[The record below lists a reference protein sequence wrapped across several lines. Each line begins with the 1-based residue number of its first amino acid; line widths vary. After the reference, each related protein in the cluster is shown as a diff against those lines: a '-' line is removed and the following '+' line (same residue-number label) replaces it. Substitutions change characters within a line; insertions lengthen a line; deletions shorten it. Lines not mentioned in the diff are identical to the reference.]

1 MKKLVTFA
9 ALAAILGTLGCA
21 SGGGQ
26 QAAAGGERAAGTT
39 TDAAGFVREMGPAE
53 IAYQS
58 GQQFLAAGNF
68 DEAIAHFR
76 SAVAQKPTYLEAWTD
91 LGSTLTKVK
100 DYQGSTAAYEKA
112 LAIKPDNDPVIQ
124 AIAYNYLYLENWSK
138 AQEYYE
144 KLVAKD
150 SLSYDGNVHLGFIF
164 QKKMDQERAIQYYER
179 ALQAQPND
187 ATTLGTLA
195 GLYEKKGNED
205 KKIEYLQRAI
215 AAAPDQYKFKTQLGS
230 TYIKRKDWAN
240 ALPIFDDLTKTYP
253 DQAAYWQNMGLVLSQ
268 IPDRKKEAP
277 AALEKAL
284 TLKGDDAYIAGIL
297 AQVYNDLGDHQK
309 AIATVKRGIDSKTG
323 QEPFLYYQWGVALS
337 KLEQFDDATAMFQK
351 VLALNDPQWNEAAK
365 KQIDRQAQL
374 KKRAEMKKA
383 QEQ

>member
-1 MKKLVTFA
+1 MKRTITLA
-9 ALAAILGTLGCA
+9 ALAAMLGMLGCA

-26 QAAAGGERAAGTT
+26 QAIGEGERAPGTT
-39 TDAAGFVREMGPAE
+39 TDDKGFVREMGPAE

-76 SAVAQKPTYLEAWTD
+76 TAVNHKPGYLEAWTD

-100 DYQGSTAAYEKA
+100 DYQGSIAAYEKA

-124 AIAYNYLYLENWSK
+124 AIAYDYLYLENWSK

-164 QKKMDQERAIQYYER
+164 QKKMDQERAIEHYEL
-179 ALQAQPND
+179 ALKAQPND

-230 TYIKRKDWAN
+230 TYIKRKDWTN
-240 ALPIFDDLTKTYP
+240 ALPIFEDLTKAYP
-253 DQAAYWQNMGLVLSQ
+253 DQAAYWQNMGLILSQ

-284 TLKGDDAYIAGIL
+284 ELKGDDAYIAGIL
-297 AQVYNDLGDHQK
+297 AQVYNDLGEHQK
-309 AIATVKRGIDSKTG
+309 AIAVVKRGIESKTG

-337 KLEQFDDATAMFQK
+337 KFEQFDDATAMFQK
-351 VLALNDPQWNEAAK
+351 VLSFNDPQWNDAAK
-365 KQIDRQAQL
+365 KQIDRQAAL